1 MEIEEIC
8 PCVNVECP
16 NHGKCENCTSRHLKR
31 GYLNYCAFHT
41 ILPALQE
48 AIDASPE
55 SPTAQKLAA
64 LVEKTRATYARLRDK
79 HGLSEEGNK
88 ELLKQMA
95 DFSDY

>member
-1 MEIEEIC
+1 MDIKEIC
-8 PCVNVECP
+8 PCVNLDCP

-41 ILPALQE
+41 ILPVLQE

-55 SPTAQKLAA
+55 SPSARKLAA
-64 LVEKTRATYARLRDK
+64 LVEKTQATYARLRDK
-79 HGLSEEGNK
+79 HGLSLEENDA
-88 ELLKQMA
+88 LLKQMA